1 MDRAGEDKV
10 KKSVIRRYR
19 RLSII
24 AGIMMGSVFPLFS
37 RFFMIAKTPEAELY
51 FSIACV
57 FAGVVVG
64 GISFGIGKVTLIRTI
79 SRLNQGFQ
87 HISSGDF
94 TYESDLDSQDAIG
107 ELSDSFNDM
116 KRSLEQ
122 LICMIAD
129 KSIIIDGVVH
139 ENVDSLG
146 EFHNRIQDIDQYAG
160 EVSSDMRQVSDNT
173 SVLHTVS
180 SEIEEAVQM
189 MSIKAGKGS
198 EISEGISQRAQKVKE
213 SVTSSIQSA
222 EKIIESTSR
231 QLEAAIE
238 TAQVIDEIGLLLTS
252 IVQISSKTSLLALN
266 ASIEA
271 GRAGEDG
278 KGFAVIAKQIQ
289 ELSMSTSQNI
299 QKIGTVVEEV
309 TAAVKDLVQGSKELL
324 SYISENV
331 SYEYQ
336 GFLQVVDQYSGDSS
350 SINDIVSDFSV
361 TSQKLSAVVMDIFQR
376 IEGIAESADNSAAKV
391 DLIFQQVQELSNES
405 VVLVNETD
413 LLNESSTS
421 LKDAIIGFHLN
432 DEIETPSM

>member
-87 HISSGDF
+87 HISEGDF

-238 TAQVIDEIGLLLTS
+238 NAQVIDEIGLLLTS

>member
-87 HISSGDF
+87 HISEGDF

-238 TAQVIDEIGLLLTS
+238 NAQVIDEIGLLLTS

-421 LKDAIIGFHLN
+421 LEDAIIGFHLN